1 MDSFRAW
8 CLLFTDIA
16 RILLVINT
24 VLVILL
30 SFGRIPKEISALRG
44 FLLIDAVTE
53 WLAKW
58 LAVLQVNNLPLLHLY
73 TPLEFLTISWFFKVV
88 FADWVLFQRYFYIW
102 VVIVLAFLIGNSIF
116 LEPLTG
122 FNSNA
127 KTLTQIIIITYAT
140 AYFFRSFG
148 KIDFSEKSAFAI
160 ALVNVGILFYYSG
173 SLFIFMF
180 SKALNSPE
188 FLANTNIQVFFWML
202 NGALFLLFQILIFIA
217 TWKVARIRIP

>member
-1 MDSFRAW
+1 MDSFREW
-8 CLLFTDIA
+8 CLLFTDIG
-16 RILLVINT
+16 RILVVINA
-24 VLVILL
+24 VLVIAL
-30 SFGRIPKEISALRG
+30 SFGRIPQEISALRG

-73 TPLEFLTISWFFKVV
+73 TPLEFWAISWFYKVV
-88 FADWVLFQRYFYIW
+88 FAEWALFQRYFYPW
-102 VVIVLAFLIGNSIF
+102 VIGISVLLMGNSIF

-127 KTLTQIIIITYAT
+127 KTLTQIIIITYSI

-148 KIDFSEKSAFAI
+148 KTDFSEKRALAI
-160 ALVNVGILFYYSG
+160 ALINVGILFYYSG

-188 FLANTNIQVFFWML
+188 FQTNTSVQVFFWML